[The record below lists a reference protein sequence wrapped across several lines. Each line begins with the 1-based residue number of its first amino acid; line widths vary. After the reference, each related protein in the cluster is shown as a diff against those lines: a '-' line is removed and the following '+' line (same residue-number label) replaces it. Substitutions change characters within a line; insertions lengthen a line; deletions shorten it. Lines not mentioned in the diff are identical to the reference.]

1 MLQKEEILLII
12 YFISIIF
19 ILIVFGLVFFM
30 AFQRRKNKLI
40 QEKLLVE
47 LNYKTEIEK
56 SKFEIQEQTLKN
68 VAWELHDNIGQLLS
82 VINLQLNIM
91 SKKDCDDFET
101 HIKEV
106 KGVVQTTVQEVR
118 SLSKTLNNEVIQ
130 LMGLNRSIEIELE
143 RIDRLNYAKTN
154 FEITGFQVPIKEE
167 DEIFIFR
174 IIQEFLS
181 NSVKHAKAKKIAL
194 SLQYTENFL
203 YLSLSDNGKGFD
215 TSLKTE
221 SSGLQNMKNRAE
233 LIQAKF
239 SLTSTIG
246 EGTMLNLTYKLS
258 K

>member
-1 MLQKEEILLII
+1 MLSEEEVLLII

-19 ILIVFGLVFFM
+19 ILIVFGMVFFM

-82 VINLQLNIM
+82 VVNMQLNIM
-91 SKKDCDDFET
+91 SKKDCDDFQI
-101 HIKEV
+101 HLKEV
-106 KGVVQTTVQEVR
+106 KTIVQTTVQEVR
-118 SLSKTLNNEVIQ
+118 SLSKTLNNEVVL
-130 LMGLNRSIEIELE
+130 LMGLNRSIEIEME
-143 RIDRLNYAKTN
+143 RIERLNYAKTN
-154 FEITGFQVPIKEE
+154 YEITGITKPIKEE
-167 DEIFIFR
+167 DGIFIFR

-181 NSVKHAKAKKIAL
+181 NSVKHAKAKKITL
-194 SLQYTENFL
+194 HLQYTENIL
-203 YLSLSDNGKGFD
+203 YLTLTDDGIGFD

-233 LIQAKF
+233 LIQAEF
-239 SLTSTIG
+239 SLSSIIG
-246 EGTMLNLTYKLS
+246 EGTKLKLTYKPS